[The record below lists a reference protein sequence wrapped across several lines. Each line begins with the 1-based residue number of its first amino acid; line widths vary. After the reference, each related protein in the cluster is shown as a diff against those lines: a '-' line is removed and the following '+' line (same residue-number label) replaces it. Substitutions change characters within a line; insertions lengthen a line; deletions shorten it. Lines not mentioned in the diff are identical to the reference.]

1 MGKGCKRLDHLHN
14 EAGPSKRCAARERP
28 RTSPDRKD
36 YPKKV
41 LLIEDAVLIS
51 KIITRSIVST
61 LGHTVQP
68 AFSYAEA
75 AAILED
81 RADEF
86 SAAVTDLDLPDAPL
100 GEVVDLTVKCGLP
113 TIVLT
118 ATFCDATRA
127 KILARDIV
135 DYHVKGIQ
143 GLAGINRSLK
153 RLERNPT
160 MKVLV
165 VDDSRTV
172 RAMIRKLLDV
182 HLFEVIEAGDGVEGF
197 EILER
202 NPDVTLV
209 ITDCEMPKMNGI
221 EMTKRI
227 RAKRAQDDLAVIGIS
242 ALGTDVSA
250 RFLKNGANDYLS
262 KPFQK
267 EEFYCRLYRCIETQE
282 HIKEIKRA
290 AYTDKL
296 TGLHNR
302 LYFFK
307 KAPPLYETV
316 IREEIPFAVAMM
328 DIDFFKSINDTFGH
342 AGGDLALVRAA
353 SILRDNLP
361 DEALLTRFGGE
372 EFCCFL
378 PGMDRAQAI
387 RVFERLR
394 RAVAATKIPFNGETI
409 SFTIS
414 IGLSVSREETIDE
427 AINRADGLLYMSKDG
442 GRNRITIDREPAT
455 QSTDIVTVH
464 H

>member
-1 MGKGCKRLDHLHN
+1 
-14 EAGPSKRCAARERP
+14 
-28 RTSPDRKD
+28 
-36 YPKKV
+36 V
-41 LLIEDAVLIS
+41 LLIEDAPLIS
-51 KIITRSIVST
+51 KIISRSIVSVV
-61 LGHTVQP
+61 GHRVQP

-81 RADEF
+81 RACEF
-86 SAAVTDLDLPDAPL
+86 SAAITDLDLPDAPL
-100 GEVVDLTVKCGLP
+100 GEIGTLGEIGEIVDLTVQYGLP

-118 ATFCDATRA
+118 ATFCEETRA
-127 KILARDIV
+127 KILTKDIV
-135 DYHVKGIQ
+135 DYHVKGIH
-143 GLAGINRSLK
+143 GLAGINRSLN
-153 RLERNPT
+153 RLERNPG

-172 RAMIRKLLDV
+172 RTMIRELLHI
-182 HLFEVIEAGDGVEGF
+182 HLFQVIEAGDGAEGF
-197 EILER
+197 EILEQ
-202 NPDVTLV
+202 NPDTTLV
-209 ITDCEMPKMNGI
+209 ITDCEMPKMDGI

-227 RAKRAQDDLAVIGIS
+227 RAERAQDDLAVIGIS

-316 IREEIPFAVAMM
+316 IREEVDFAVAMM
-328 DIDFFKSINDTFGH
+328 DIDFFKNINDTFGH
-342 AGGDLALVRAA
+342 AGGDLALVRTA
-353 SILRDNLP
+353 SILADSLP
-361 DEALLTRFGGE
+361 DEAVLTRFGGE
-372 EFCCFL
+372 EFCCFV

-394 RAVAATKIPFNGETI
+394 KAVAATRIPFNGETI
-409 SFTIS
+409 SLTIS

-427 AINRADGLLYMSKDG
+427 AINRADSLLYMSKDG
-442 GRNRITIDREPAT
+442 GRNRITIDPVEAIEGRDLLA
-455 QSTDIVTVH
+455 VH
-464 H
+464 D